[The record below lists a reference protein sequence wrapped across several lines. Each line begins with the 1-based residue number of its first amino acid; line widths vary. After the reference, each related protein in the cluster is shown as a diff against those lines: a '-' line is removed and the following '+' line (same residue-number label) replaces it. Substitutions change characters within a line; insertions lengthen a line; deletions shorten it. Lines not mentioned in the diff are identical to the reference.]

1 MKMIRKLL
9 PPLALVGA
17 LALVPV
23 TASSFAATD
32 TTNYQELE
40 KFMSVYER
48 VKANYVDQV
57 DDHTLIKG
65 AIDGMLSALDPHSS
79 YAEASDFDQLKTTTD
94 GNYGGLGLT
103 VSIEDGAV
111 KVIAPTEDTPA
122 WRAGIKS
129 GDYITHINGELVY
142 GLNLDEAVVKMRG
155 DPGTPIKLTI
165 VRPGR
170 DKPLRRLH
178 EPRADRAPSGQVGD
192 QGRHRHHQH
201 QHLLRQCRRRR
212 PSRRCC
218 RSTRR
223 PAGKPLGYIVDLR
236 SNPGGLL
243 DQAVDVSDAFLD
255 SGEIVSQRGREK
267 DDIERYYARPGDMAH
282 GLPVIV
288 LVDAGTAS
296 ASEIVAGALQDHRR
310 ALIMGEKSF
319 GKGSV
324 QTVVQTG
331 PDSAL
336 RLTTARYYTPSG
348 RSVQAGGIDPDIAV
362 PQLSD
367 RGLQGSQGRPRG
379 GSSPAPARPGQGRG
393 QAARGRRLA
402 GPALHPDRRP
412 AREAGHQGLPA
423 RLCAE
428 DAEAPGRSG
437 DDGVGGHRRRN
448 RARRRMNQAVAAPA
462 PTTGS
467 LSTAALARLHRLA
480 ASAGAARRSARLA
493 ISRRTL
499 PVRDVL
505 LAALAAWRGDPAR
518 GPRLH
523 RARAIVNARAR

>member
-1 MKMIRKLL
+1 MIMTRLL

-23 TASSFAATD
+23 TASSFAAAD

-48 VKANYVDQV
+48 VKANYVDPV

-79 YAEASDFDQLKTTTD
+79 YVEASDFDQLKTTTD
-94 GNYGGLGLT
+94 GNYGGLGIT

-122 WRAGIKS
+122 WRAGVKA
-129 GDYITHINGELVY
+129 GDYITHINGELMY
-142 GLNLDEAVVKMRG
+142 GLTLDEAVEKMRG
-155 DPGTPIKLTI
+155 DPGTPIKITI

-170 DKPLRRLH
+170 DKPFDLSMTRERIELH
-178 EPRADRAPSGQVGD
+178 PVKWEIRDNIGYININTFSGNVADQTKSA
-192 QGRHRHHQH
+192 
-201 QHLLRQCRRRR
+201 LL
-212 PSRRCC
+212 SIDKA
-218 RSTRR
+218 T
-223 PAGKPLGYIVDLR
+223 GGHPLGYVVDLR

-310 ALIMGEKSF
+310 ALVMGEKSF

-331 PDSAL
+331 PEAAL

-348 RSVQAGGIDPDIAV
+348 RSVQAGGIDPDITV

-367 RGLQGSQGRPRG
+367 EDYKSRPRIREADLRRHLLAQ
-379 GSSPAPARPGQGRG
+379 SKVEDKLLEADETPDPRFSMTAAALEKQGVKDF
-393 QAARGRRLA
+393 QLDYAIKTLKRLA
-402 GPALHPDRRP
+402 SS
-412 AREAGHQGLPA
+412 Q
-423 RLCAE
+423 
-428 DAEAPGRSG
+428 SI
-437 DDGVGGHRRRN
+437 
-448 RARRRMNQAVAAPA
+448 
-462 PTTGS
+462 
-467 LSTAALARLHRLA
+467 
-480 ASAGAARRSARLA
+480 ASAT
-493 ISRRTL
+493 IPKKSR
-499 PVRDVL
+499 
-505 LAALAAWRGDPAR
+505 
-518 GPRLH
+518 
-523 RARAIVNARAR
+523 